1 MSLYTDLQS
10 CKVESDVAIVY
21 NNLFK
26 SQFGITPE
34 QKNNCD
40 SYFYLGDFAFADKSK
55 WRQIAN
61 ALKGRKYLI

>member
-40 SYFYLGDFAFADKSK
+40 SYFYLGGGSLFEWNSNIMKT
-55 WRQIAN
+55 
-61 ALKGRKYLI
+61 LIIELA

>member
-10 CKVESDVAIVY
+10 CKVESDVAIVC

-34 QKNNCD
+34 K
-40 SYFYLGDFAFADKSK
+40 
-55 WRQIAN
+55 
-61 ALKGRKYLI
+61 

>member
-40 SYFYLGDFAFADKSK
+40 SYFYLGEGNPCFSGI
-55 WRQIAN
+55 QI
-61 ALKGRKYLI
+61 